1 MSLLGFLRVIEAIRP
16 SRGKASPPNPNRR
29 LEMESL
35 ERRSVLALVDS
46 LVAYEEPVET
56 TIAIVESLPE
66 VDALADTVQPLTE
79 YDNGGSGSGTGGAE
93 PGDPTIEVPSDP
105 ILTSGGSTGGS
116 GSGTGYT
123 EPESPPSSGSGS
135 GSGGEA
141 PSITALQGDRV
152 DAMVWFVGTVTD
164 ADGPVEGLTVYFSV
178 GSDPSVAFTAVVD
191 ANGAFTSLG
200 MLIEF
205 GTLVRAYTIDAD
217 GNQSELAT
225 CYV

>member
-1 MSLLGFLRVIEAIRP
+1 MSLIRFLRVALTTGP
-16 SRGKASPPNPNRR
+16 LGGKTPPPKPNRR

-46 LVAYEEPVET
+46 LVANVEPVET
-56 TIAIVESLPE
+56 TLAAVESLPVVAE
-66 VDALADTVQPLTE
+66 TVETVTA
-79 YDNGGSGSGTGGAE
+79 YDSGGSGSGTGE
-93 PGDPTIEVPSDP
+93 MEPSDP
-105 ILTSGGSTGGS
+105 TTEAPADPVLSSGGSGGGS

-123 EPESPPSSGSGS
+123 EPEYPPSSGSGS

-141 PSITALQGDRV
+141 PAITALQGDRI

-178 GSDPSVAFTAVVD
+178 GNDPSVAFTAVVG
-191 ANGAFTSLG
+191 ANGSFTSLG
-200 MLIEF
+200 VLIEL
-205 GTLVRAYTIDAD
+205 GTFVRAYTIDAD

-225 CYV
+225 CYA